1 MTGLHV
7 FDMDGTLLRGAASVE
22 LSRHLGTFAE
32 AQAIETGWIRG
43 EISEIGFWEQMLP
56 LWSTATEDEIDEAFA
71 SAAWIDGVRDVF
83 ADIDR
88 RGEHSIVISQS
99 PQFFVERLG
108 RWGAHRTFGSQVGP
122 EMTADQWT
130 LLTQQHKVDITRAVL
145 DELGIRESRC
155 VAYGD
160 STSDVLLFER
170 LSHTVG
176 VNCNA
181 SLRSSAAVVY
191 DGDDIREAYALG
203 RSLWKRSASICTESA
218 S

>member
-22 LSRHLGTFAE
+22 LSRHLGTFDE
-32 AQAIETGWIRG
+32 ANAIENGWVRG
-43 EISEIGFWEQMLP
+43 EITETGFWEQMLP
-56 LWSTATEDEIDEAFA
+56 LWSAASEADIDDAFA
-71 SAAWIDGVRDVF
+71 NAAWIDGVREVF
-83 ADIDR
+83 DDIAR

-99 PQFFVERLG
+99 PHFFVERLQ

-122 EMTADQWT
+122 HMRAEEWS
-130 LLTQQHKVDITRAVL
+130 LLTQQHKVDITRSVL
-145 DELGIRESRC
+145 GELGIDESRC

-160 STSDVLLFER
+160 STSDVLLFEHLR
-170 LSHTVG
+170 NTVG

-181 SLRSSAAVVY
+181 SLRSSATVVY

-203 RSLWKRSASICTESA
+203 RSLWERSAPTCSESA